1 MKIYL
6 PAIAL
11 GALAL
16 CAEAIDKPKMK
27 CLNFITVAPQKASR
41 GRRSPLFNWGG
52 DSSGSGDAGDD
63 GSDGS
68 DGGDATT
75 QEVTTT
81 KRVTT
86 TEPGTTTVEGTETT
100 VTVADDT
107 DK

>member
-52 DSSGSGDAGDD
+52 DSSGSGDDGDD

-75 QEVTTT
+75 QEVTTTMEITTT

-100 VTVADDT
+100 VT
-107 DK
+107 